1 MALASGREVWPP
13 HVMSRPPVKGH
24 LRLVTRVER
33 EEAEAS
39 VDQAKKMPGAQE
51 DEAPAAYGVALLRT
65 ALLIRQ
71 ENGPEL
77 EDAIAQ
83 VATRMEL
90 DPVALRTWMAGH
102 TGLLGALTPGQRARL
117 QHPMD

>member
-1 MALASGREVWPP
+1 
-13 HVMSRPPVKGH
+13 MSRSPVKGH
-24 LRLVTRVER
+24 LRLVSTVEA
-33 EEAEAS
+33 EEAKAP
-39 VDQAKKMPGAQE
+39 VNPGNRDPETAAE
-51 DEAPAAYGVALLRT
+51 EPPAAYGVALLRI

-71 ENGPEL
+71 EEGPAL
-77 EDAIAQ
+77 EDAITQ
-83 VATRMEL
+83 VAERMDL

>member
-1 MALASGREVWPP
+1 
-13 HVMSRPPVKGH
+13 MSRPPVKGH

-33 EEAEAS
+33 EEAE
-39 VDQAKKMPGAQE
+39 DPLERPRKDRGAQE
-51 DEAPAAYGVALLRT
+51 EAPAVYGVALLRI

-71 ENGPEL
+71 EDGPEL
-77 EDAIAQ
+77 EEAIAQ
-83 VATRMEL
+83 VAARMEL
-90 DPVALRTWMAGH
+90 DPLALRTWMAGH

>member
-1 MALASGREVWPP
+1 M
-13 HVMSRPPVKGH
+13 
-24 LRLVTRVER
+24 RLVTRVER

-39 VDQAKKMPGAQE
+39 ADRARETPE
-51 DEAPAAYGVALLRT
+51 TRDEEAPAAYGVALLRI

-83 VATRMEL
+83 VAERMDL
-90 DPVALRTWMAGH
+90 DPVALRSWMAGH